1 MNLTNLSASLMLTP
15 LFLYVRLLL
24 FIFIVFT
31 YVPKKKITR
40 FRLYIFFL
48 LFVLFFIKFSTT
60 SVYANTY
67 KIIDLEISESYDLNF
82 NKQNVIDSAFQM
94 AFKELIA
101 KITISEDKKNLNS
114 TNLKLIKSLVDSFTI
129 VDEKFIEN
137 KYFAKFDV
145 DFNKK
150 KVLNFLERENIFP
163 SIPKEKNLFLMP
175 ILIDIEKKQIKLFSE
190 NPFYLNW
197 NNKNEKHYLLKY
209 ILPNEDLEDINILKK
224 NINNIEDYDFSEI
237 ISKYDLKDYIIII
250 FFKNENQL
258 RTLSKLNLNK
268 NLIFTNQIFLKV
280 SFDKKESLEKI
291 IKTLK
296 TDYENQWKKINQIN
310 TSIKLSLTLSLNS
323 QNYDLIKKFE
333 KELSNLD
340 LVSNYYIDNFSSQMT
355 IYKIIYNGTPDKF
368 IQEIENNG
376 LKLDTSFRIW
386 RIR

>member
-1 MNLTNLSASLMLTP
+1 M
-15 LFLYVRLLL
+15 FQ
-24 FIFIVFT
+24 
-31 YVPKKKITR
+31 KKKIIR

-101 KITISEDKKNLNS
+101 KITIFEDKKNLNS

-150 KVLNFLERENIFP
+150 QVLNFLERENIFP

-175 ILIDIEKKQIKLFSE
+175 ILINIEKKQISLFSE

-197 NNKNEKHYLLKY
+197 NNNNEKYYLLKY

-224 NINNIEDYDFSEI
+224 ILIILKIMILVKLYQNM
-237 ISKYDLKDYIIII
+237 ISKII
-250 FFKNENQL
+250 
-258 RTLSKLNLNK
+258 
-268 NLIFTNQIFLKV
+268 
-280 SFDKKESLEKI
+280 
-291 IKTLK
+291 
-296 TDYENQWKKINQIN
+296 
-310 TSIKLSLTLSLNS
+310 
-323 QNYDLIKKFE
+323 
-333 KELSNLD
+333 
-340 LVSNYYIDNFSSQMT
+340 
-355 IYKIIYNGTPDKF
+355 
-368 IQEIENNG
+368 
-376 LKLDTSFRIW
+376 
-386 RIR
+386 

>member
-1 MNLTNLSASLMLTP
+1 M
-15 LFLYVRLLL
+15 FQ
-24 FIFIVFT
+24 
-31 YVPKKKITR
+31 KKKIIR

-150 KVLNFLERENIFP
+150 QVLNFLEKKNIFP

-258 RTLSKLNLNK
+258 RALSKLNFNK

-280 SFDKKESLEKI
+280 IFDKKESLEKI

-310 TSIKLSLTLSLNS
+310 TSIKLPLTLSLNS
-323 QNYDLIKKFE
+323 KNYDLIKNLE

-340 LVSNYYIDNFSSQMT
+340 LVSNYYIDNFSSLMT